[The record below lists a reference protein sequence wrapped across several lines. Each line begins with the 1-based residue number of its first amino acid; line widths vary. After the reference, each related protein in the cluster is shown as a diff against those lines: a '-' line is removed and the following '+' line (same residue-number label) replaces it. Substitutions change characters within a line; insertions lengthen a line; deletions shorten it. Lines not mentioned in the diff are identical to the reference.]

1 MKLGFPDFEPTSLGK
16 HPLPGKGYQFSFG
29 MEGNRLHVFH
39 DQWLTAEG
47 PDQPLQA
54 LKGNL
59 PTKERNSPRF
69 LMRSNH
75 YGWIVV
81 VTNFNKG
88 YAVEF
93 KK

>member
-16 HPLPGKGYQFSFG
+16 QPLPGKGYHFSFG
-29 MEGNRLHVFH
+29 MEEKRLHVFH

-47 PDQPLQA
+47 PDQPLQV

-59 PTKERNSPRF
+59 PTSERNSSRF
-69 LMRSNH
+69 LVRSNH
-75 YGWIVV
+75 YGWILLVS
-81 VTNFNKG
+81 NYNRA